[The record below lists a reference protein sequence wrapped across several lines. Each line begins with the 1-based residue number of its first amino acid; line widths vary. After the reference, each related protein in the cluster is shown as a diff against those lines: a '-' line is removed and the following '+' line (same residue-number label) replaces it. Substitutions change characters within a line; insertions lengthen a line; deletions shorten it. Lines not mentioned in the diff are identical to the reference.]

1 MMAVIKLGTPTIATV
16 QKVGNKLNED
26 GIAFTS
32 KADDITSASEFILTL
47 IKNTFKFDIFSR
59 FDAIDDLN
67 SNNAYRFIQK
77 IFSDKATLVSQSNNL
92 ARHLYDQSTHPN
104 IINGEFYVVYIE
116 DCSVNGLTADAI
128 LLLKT
133 EIKDSFLTVTY
144 ENGEYSIKPQ
154 FGLGTKHID
163 KGCLIFNI
171 EKDNGYLLSIVEN
184 STIRQD
190 GRYWTQNFLY
200 TKEIISDFQQT
211 ENVANFCASLIQK
224 VIETN
229 PARSLDLAKASRS
242 IVQRLQVPG
251 TKINTTELISPLEL
265 DENISSTISS
275 YRQEYEEKVGNVPE
289 RFISNPNA
297 IRRKA
302 ITKSNVLRVGSDFE
316 VKILDPSATVEQ
328 GYDAEKGRN
337 FLKLYF

>member
-1 MMAVIKLGTPTIATV
+1 MMVIKLGTPTIATV

-26 GIAFTS
+26 GIAFAS
-32 KADDITSASEFILTL
+32 KADDITSASEFISTL
-47 IKNTFKFDIFSR
+47 IKNTFKFDVFSR
-59 FDAIDDLN
+59 LYAIDELN
-67 SNNAYRFIQK
+67 TNNVYRFVRK
-77 IFSDKATLVSQSNNL
+77 IFSDNANFVSQSNNL

-116 DCSVNGLTADAI
+116 DCCVSGQNTDAL

-154 FGLGTKHID
+154 FGLSSKHID

-200 TKEIISDFQQT
+200 AKEIISDFQQT

-224 VIETN
+224 VIEIN
-229 PARSLDLAKASRS
+229 PSRALDLAKASRS
-242 IVQRLQVPG
+242 IAQRLQNSE
-251 TKINTTELISPLEL
+251 TEINTEDLISSLEL
-265 DENISSTISS
+265 DENTSSVISLF
-275 YRQEYEEKVGNVPE
+275 RQDYEKKVGKIPE
-289 RFISNPNA
+289 KFVSNQNA
-297 IRRKA
+297 VKRKA
-302 ITKSNVLRVGSDFE
+302 ITKSNVLRVCSGFE
-316 VKILDPSATVEQ
+316 VKILDPSAIIEQ
-328 GYDAEKGRN
+328 GYDDEKGRN